1 MSLPSPHLPS
11 TDLHVPDDANPHREP
26 GTTAAGFLTGAGT
39 AVLAVAAAVLPRLR
53 AGTRTVLV
61 LLAGLVAAGL
71 GAASLAA
78 ELSDG
83 GRLWG
88 ADLYGGLLVG
98 AGAALAF
105 GAVRQLHR
113 PDADATGT
121 VQATAA
127 PLPRHPR

>member
-1 MSLPSPHLPS
+1 VSLPPPHLP
-11 TDLHVPDDANPHREP
+11 THLHVSDDANPHREP

-53 AGTRTVLV
+53 AGTRAVLV
-61 LLAGLVAAGL
+61 LLTGLVAAGL

-98 AGAALAF
+98 AGAALAL
-105 GAVRQLHR
+105 GAVRRLR
-113 PDADATGT
+113 RAYAGVP
-121 VQATAA
+121 ATALA
-127 PLPRHPR
+127 ATEQPLRGLR

>member
-1 MSLPSPHLPS
+1 MSFSPPHHRS

-53 AGTRTVLV
+53 AGTRAVLV
-61 LLAGLVAAGL
+61 LLTGLVAAGL

-78 ELSDG
+78 ALADG

-88 ADLYGGLLVG
+88 ADLYGGLLIG
-98 AGAALAF
+98 AGAALAL
-105 GAVRQLHR
+105 GAVRELSRQR
-113 PDADATGT
+113 ADA
-121 VQATAA
+121 ASSEAA
-127 PLPRHPR
+127 ARPPRHPH

>member
-1 MSLPSPHLPS
+1 VSLPPPHLP
-11 TDLHVPDDANPHREP
+11 TDLRVPDDANPHREP

-53 AGTRTVLV
+53 AGTRTLLV
-61 LLAGLVAAGL
+61 LLTGLFAAGL
-71 GAASLAA
+71 GAASLAV

-98 AGAALAF
+98 AGAALAL
-105 GAVRQLHR
+105 GAARGLRRVHTAS
-113 PDADATGT
+113 P
-121 VQATAA
+121 ATARA
-127 PLPRHPR
+127 TTERPPRGLR